1 MERQSWG
8 EVTEK
13 EGGGG
18 VYLVELSAL
27 EVERRG
33 GAAGGLGRWG
43 CGWPARL
50 RPRRHRWSEEIEK
63 ESFFF
68 ANQSR
73 SRL

>member
-33 GAAGGLGRWG
+33 GAAGGLGRRR
-43 CGWPARL
+43 CG
-50 RPRRHRWSEEIEK
+50 
-63 ESFFF
+63 
-68 ANQSR
+68 
-73 SRL
+73 